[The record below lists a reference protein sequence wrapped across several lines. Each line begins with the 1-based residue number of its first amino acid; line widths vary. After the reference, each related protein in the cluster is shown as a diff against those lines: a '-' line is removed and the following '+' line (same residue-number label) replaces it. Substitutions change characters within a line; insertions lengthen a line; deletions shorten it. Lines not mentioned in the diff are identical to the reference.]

1 MDIIAIADGE
11 QRHVLNLMMSNFNE
25 TSRPSLKFTIPWP
38 EVTQT
43 NVYNATGVSVIL
55 IDPRNAFQQKKVTKI
70 VIKKN

>member
-25 TSRPSLKFTIPWP
+25 TSRPSLKFTIPSP
-38 EVTQT
+38 VVTQT
-43 NVYNATGVSVIL
+43 KVYNATAVYFIL
-55 IDPRNAFQQKKVTKI
+55 IDPRNAFRQKKETKI